1 MKLDHL
7 GIAVKDIHEASRF
20 YSNSLGWKESSVIFL
35 DPIQKV
41 NVLFMADENGFVYE
55 LLEPVG
61 KDSPVSSFLEK
72 RISLYHFCYE
82 VENLEKKLKELIK
95 NGFYLISGPTK
106 AIAFEGR
113 NIAFLINRD
122 NLIIELV
129 EQ

>member
-7 GIAVKDIHEASRF
+7 GLAVKDIREASRF
-20 YSNSLGWKESSVIFL
+20 YSKSMGWKERSVIFL

-55 LLEPVG
+55 LLEPTD
-61 KDSPVSSFLEK
+61 KDSPVSRFLEK
-72 RISLYHFCYE
+72 RISLYHLCYA
-82 VENLEKKLKELIK
+82 VENLEKKLEELTTK
-95 NGFYLISGPTK
+95 GFYLISEPSK
-106 AIAFEGR
+106 ATAFGGR

>member
-7 GIAVKDIHEASRF
+7 GIAVKDIREASRF

-41 NVLFMADENGFVYE
+41 NVLFMTDENGFVYE
-55 LLEPVG
+55 LLEPVS
-61 KDSPVSSFLEK
+61 KDSPVSRFLEK
-72 RISLYHFCYE
+72 RISLYHFCYT
-82 VENLEKKLKELIK
+82 VKNLENKLKELTQ